1 MGAGW
6 RWAKEG
12 KMGIFIIVSTIKIRK
27 KIKCLKK
34 QIVTSQR
41 YIDQMAKVHYWL
53 NV

>member
-27 KIKCLKK
+27 KNKMSKK
-34 QIVTSQR
+34 TNSYFTKI
-41 YIDQMAKVHYWL
+41 Y
-53 NV
+53 